1 MSMSKIQ
8 GISFI
13 APFRYL
19 STAYQY
25 SDFSM
30 VLTHLVM
37 ENSKYRD
44 FYAKT
49 DKPILLDNSFFE
61 LGRCLSREDVLEAAQ
76 SVGATCVVLTDGKLD
91 DMDFFKSKGYEVMF
105 VPLTWDDLV
114 YSVSPKCKVD
124 KVGISCISSQKLI
137 AKEPFEPCRS
147 ELLLKLQET
156 IQKPINCHKVHF
168 LGATNAQLQDLKKAV
183 DNKLVGSIDTSLPI
197 WAGLNKYT
205 LSASSPRYPTHCDFY
220 SNLDWSVEANRNIL
234 SFKQCFYY
242 GQLQLDFSAWR

>member
-1 MSMSKIQ
+1 MRVSKIQ

-13 APFRYL
+13 APFKHL

-37 ENSKYRD
+37 ENSSYRD

-76 SVGATCVVLTDGKLD
+76 SVKATCVVLTDGKLD
-91 DMDFFKSKGYEVMF
+91 DIDFFKSKGFEVMF

-114 YSVSPKCKVD
+114 YSMNSKCKVD

-137 AKEPFEPCRS
+137 GKEPFEPCRS
-147 ELLLKLQET
+147 ELLLKLQEVT
-156 IQKPINCHKVHF
+156 QKAINLHKVHF

-183 DNKLVGSIDTSLPI
+183 DNKLIGSIDTSLPI

-205 LSASSPRYPTHCDFY
+205 LSANSPRYPTHCNFS
-220 SNLDWSVEANRNIL
+220 SNLQWHIEANRNIL
-234 SFKQCFYY
+234 SYKQCFYY
-242 GQLQLDFSAWR
+242 GHLQLDFSI